1 MPQLRI
7 FAPKNNSNF
16 SILSEISP
24 INVGNRFAIENY
36 CVFLQKFSIE
46 KRYSLYIGIEDFLLN
61 AESMDL

>member
-7 FAPKNNSNF
+7 FATKNNLTF
-16 SILSEISP
+16 SIYRNFPQLIYT
-24 INVGNRFAIENY
+24 IENY

-46 KRYSLYIGIEDFLLN
+46 KNYSLYIGIEDILLN